1 MTSVFPVACVQTSS
15 EVHPF
20 SYPILIRCTFPRD
33 NARSGHDAD
42 HLLHLVPRLRM
53 SEAKLSPLVSTWGSR
68 TALLLLI
75 IRGAENAVPVH
86 VQSLCTFFNKVGIYL
101 KKFLLRNL
109 YSFSFMHFPVIL

>member
-1 MTSVFPVACVQTSS
+1 MTRVFPVACVQTSS

-20 SYPILIRCTFPRD
+20 SYPILTRCTCPRD

-53 SEAKLSPLVSTWGSR
+53 SGAKLSPLMSTWGSR

-86 VQSLCTFFNKVGIYL
+86 VQSLCTFFNKAGIYL
-101 KKFLLRNL
+101 KFLFLVRL
-109 YSFSFMHFPVIL
+109 EFT